1 MLRPEQWAVVI
12 PNSQSEGSMLDFLKR
27 LHDSGQ
33 EGYRSKV
40 TALAGNALASDH
52 SSADAGPG
60 AEAAIL

>member
-1 MLRPEQWAVVI
+1 
-12 PNSQSEGSMLDFLKR
+12 MLDFLKR